1 MQPQTVSQLVDL
13 TTFDLSRAITLR
25 DAVRAGLLNLK
36 GKRPNVQVAQR
47 WANPNRGWLASARGP
62 RLVLPT
68 VKHGRERL
76 LMPEWCEAW
85 MRERAAIVVQTALA
99 LQNRGAK

>member
-1 MQPQTVSQLVDL
+1 MENRMSTMNLVDL
-13 TTFDLSRAITLR
+13 STFDLARAITIR
-25 DAVRAGLLNLK
+25 DAVRAGLLNMK
-36 GKRPNVQVAQR
+36 GKRPSYQMAQR
-47 WANPNRGWLASARGP
+47 WANPNRGCWPAGGNGP

-85 MRERAAIVVQTALA
+85 LRERAALMV
-99 LQNRGAK
+99 GAAREMMEV